1 MKYAATL
8 LFAALLAATSCMLA
22 SCTAFTKSD
31 AQALG
36 EKIAASSL
44 AVATQ
49 MAAGQPVDAKAAAL
63 AIGLQAAG
71 SVLSTVNANLSASAQ
86 TAPNVSTAK
95 AIVASSHDAAQ
106 TAISNTAVSDP
117 QIAVTA
123 AAIATQA
130 VAAAQSQLGAV
141 TAPAGN

>member
-36 EKIAASSL
+36 EKI
-44 AVATQ
+44 
-49 MAAGQPVDAKAAAL
+49 AAL